1 MPIVRAILRTIL
13 DPAWLFLLPGLAILA
28 AGVLIPAQDR
38 LDEARWQRDRT
49 QAMLAHAQERLERS
63 RILADA
69 IQRQDPTLARTLAAS
84 QLNLVPS
91 SDPASPALVLASSR
105 PATDILA
112 SLEPPMPELPPRNR
126 NDSRL
131 TRLLMNPSTRLW
143 TMLVGVVLVA
153 IGLFARF
160 ARPFEANNP
169 A

>member
-1 MPIVRAILRTIL
+1 MRAILRTIF
-13 DPAWLFLLPGLAILA
+13 DPAWLFLLPGLAILS

-38 LDEARWQRDRT
+38 LDQARWQRDRAR
-49 QAMLAHAQERLERS
+49 AMLTHAQERLERS

-69 IQRQDPTLARTLAAS
+69 LHRQDPTLARALAAG

-91 SDPASPALVLASSR
+91 TDPALPSLVLASSR
-105 PATDILA
+105 PTTDILA
-112 SLEPPMPELPPRNR
+112 SLEPPMPELPARER
-126 NDSRL
+126 RDSRL
-131 TRLLMNPSTRLW
+131 TRLLMDPPTRLW
-143 TMLVGVVLVA
+143 TMAAGAFLVA